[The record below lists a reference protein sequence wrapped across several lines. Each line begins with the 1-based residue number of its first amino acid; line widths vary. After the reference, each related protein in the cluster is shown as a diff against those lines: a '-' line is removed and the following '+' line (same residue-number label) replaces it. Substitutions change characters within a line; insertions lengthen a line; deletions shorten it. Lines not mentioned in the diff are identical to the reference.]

1 MVPCHTTLKYILSS
15 TFFAFVYVSFNY
27 IMCCTS
33 NTSVASAAVSMHSGI
48 AAVPPEPEVATVL
61 LLVGAGGVVATVEL
75 VVGVV
80 G

>member
-1 MVPCHTTLKYILSS
+1 
-15 TFFAFVYVSFNY
+15 
-27 IMCCTS
+27 MCCTS
-33 NTSVASAAVSMHSGI
+33 NTSVASATVSMHSGI
-48 AAVPPEPEVATVL
+48 AAVTPEPEVATVL